1 MTVTRIRDEEEVKRR
16 IEELTE
22 RVCGNSK
29 NIVNEPIVLTVY
41 SSTVPNLTLVDLPG
55 ITRVAIE
62 GQPENIEEITKK
74 MAARYCQDSKTIILC
89 VIPANQ
95 DLSTQDSINM
105 ARRLDPQG
113 NRTLGVLTKVDIMD
127 EGTDCSR
134 ILRNEEIKLKLGYVA
149 VKGRSQ
155 MDIKRNMKV
164 GAAKKKEMEFFARH
178 PVYSSMPSHLLGTTS
193 LINSLSNVFFSVVKA
208 ELPKIKNE
216 IMMRK
221 KDCKD
226 KLELIGED
234 FPETEDLKL
243 ELIFHLV
250 RRFKQMF
257 ETEVNGKYSHENEKE
272 TRKSRSKK
280 KSLQGQDRISFQIQE
295 IFEKFF
301 AEFTKPGFKVC
312 HEYKDEDIRKA
323 IDYYHGDSIPGFP
336 SFDSFLYLVDPM
348 LKKLNFPIL
357 EMLKECS
364 TIIES
369 IGSEMIR
376 LVFGKFVRL
385 QEIIMRIFSDFVKK
399 RTGATRRILLNII
412 ACEENYIFTNDL
424 SMYDAEVDDK
434 TGLRTAIETNNIL
447 IYELRVKVN
456 RYFNIV
462 VRNLRDSIP
471 KIIGRFLMQKVNER
485 LEFEILNKLNQINYC
500 LDTLEENANVTDERK
515 KLKKMYSVLSKAE
528 DLLLNS
534 FRMTFDEL
542 PSSMR
547 RPPPM
552 SKIREMSEDEQDYEE
567 IDNIYTD
574 IINFNQKLIGKKP
587 RRKPEGRPRDKR
599 RDLGTAHK
607 QDARREQMAQEQR
620 NRSRSTNRGKGDMSS
635 TNISRKAEGK
645 KPSNLG
651 PSKPIQGKNSNFDLF
666 VGKEN
671 PERGKKPRKARNG
684 KYSEKGGDSIFD
696 NFNKKEKKSTGKI
709 PKKEDALLNLWDN
722 FDSGK
727 VKKGN
732 PPPGMRGAKPKKE
745 PKKHSEKVSN
755 LFGI

>member
-1 MTVTRIRDEEEVKRR
+1 MTEK
-16 IEELTE
+16 
-22 RVCGNSK
+22 VCGNSK
-29 NIVNEPIVLTVY
+29 NIVNKPIVLTVY
-41 SSTVPNLTLVDLPG
+41 SPTVPNLTLVDLPG

-74 MAARYCQDSKTIILC
+74 MAARYCHDSKTIILC

-105 ARRLDPQG
+105 ARKLDPQG

-134 ILRNEEIKLKLGYVA
+134 ILRNEEIRLKLGYVA

-155 MDIKRNMKV
+155 LDIKRNMKV

-193 LINSLSNVFFSVVKA
+193 LINLLSKVFFRVVKA
-208 ELPKIKNE
+208 ELPRIKSE
-216 IMMRK
+216 ILTRK

-257 ETEVNGKYSHENEKE
+257 ETEVNGKYSHQNEKENEKAK
-272 TRKSRSKK
+272 TKK
-280 KSLQGQDRISFQIQE
+280 KSLHSQDRISYQVQ
-295 IFEKFF
+295 EKFEDF
-301 AEFTKPGFKVC
+301 FGEYTAPGFKVC
-312 HEYKDEDIRKA
+312 KEYKDEDIRKA

-348 LKKLNFPIL
+348 LKKLSFPIL

-364 TIIES
+364 KVIES

-376 LVFGKFVRL
+376 MVFGKFFRL
-385 QEIIMRIFSDFVKK
+385 QEIIMRIFSDFIKK
-399 RTGATRRILLNII
+399 RTSATRKILLNLI
-412 ACEENYIFTNDL
+412 ACEENYIFTNDT
-424 SMYDAEVDDK
+424 SMYDAEVDDQA
-434 TGLRTAIETNNIL
+434 GLRTAIETNNVL

-462 VRNLRDSIP
+462 VRNLRDAIP

-500 LDTLEENANVTDERK
+500 LDTLEENQSVTDERS
-515 KLKKMYSVLSKAE
+515 KLKKMYSVLSNAE

-547 RPPPM
+547 RPPPREQM
-552 SKIREMSEDEQDYEE
+552 KEMSEDEQDDVEL
-567 IDNIYTD
+567 DNIFND
-574 IINFNQKLIGKKP
+574 IIAFNQGLLGKGK
-587 RRKPEGRPRDKR
+587 RKGRPKGVPRAREKR
-599 RDLGTAHK
+599 REPGTGQK
-607 QDARREQMAQEQR
+607 PDPRIEARK
-620 NRSRSTNRGKGDMSS
+620 RSRSTKRETKDIFSTGNSRTTENRTPESQ
-635 TNISRKAEGK
+635 TPN
-645 KPSNLG
+645 NLG
-651 PSKPIQGKNSNFDLF
+651 PSKPIQTQAKNNFELF
-666 VGKEN
+666 VGKET
-671 PERGKKPRKARNG
+671 PAPKKRNG
-684 KYSEKGGDSIFD
+684 KYKDRGGDSIFD
-696 NFNKKEKKSTGKI
+696 NFNKKGPSRPG
-709 PKKEDALLNLWDN
+709 PKKDKKNDLLDLWDN
-722 FDSGK
+722 LDSGK
-727 VKKGN
+727 VKKGA
-732 PPPGMRGAKPKKE
+732 PPPGMRNAKPRKE
-745 PKKHSEKVSN
+745 QKKHSQKVSN